1 MEEQKK
7 QVLRIGTS
15 IIILLLFLTIV
26 EYFIG
31 QYVEI
36 WWGAV
41 VLLGISILKAFYIV
55 RDYMHVGRLFAR
67 EEDIHTG
74 SGASRTVSAGRALPS
89 EEEAVS

>member
-7 QVLRIGTS
+7 QILRIGTS

-31 QYVEI
+31 QYVKI

-55 RDYMHVGRLFAR
+55 RDYMHVGRLFAQ
-67 EEDIHTG
+67 EEDIHAG
-74 SGASRTVSAGRALPS
+74 SGASRTVSVGRALPA
-89 EEEAVS
+89 EEESAS

>member
-41 VLLGISILKAFYIV
+41 VLIGISILKAFYIV

-74 SGASRTVSAGRALPS
+74 VAASRTAPAGRVLPA
-89 EEEAVS
+89 EEEAAS